1 MIQWAAFYSD
11 CEHEIKTISHG
22 ERITL
27 TYNIYIQDSSDRID
41 SISLTLDPKML
52 PLYGD
57 LENILQMPEFMAK
70 GGILGIFCSH
80 AYPHTSNHAREYFPR
95 GLKGADL
102 VVYTAL
108 HSFGIQVDVLPVMIV
123 ESGVIEDEYI
133 EDQKC
138 RRREGRASIRRKF
151 WGKAHV
157 GTEMRPHQCAQN
169 YEEEPVSRVSAIEV
183 LLTRDEATRKLH
195 QIKMLY

>member
-1 MIQWAAFYSD
+1 
-11 CEHEIKTISHG
+11 
-22 ERITL
+22 L

-57 LENILQMPEFMAK
+57 LENILQMPEFMAE

-80 AYPHTSNHAREYFPR
+80 GYPHTSNHAREFFPR

-108 HSFGIQVDVLPVMIV
+108 HSFGIQVDVLPVMI
-123 ESGVIEDEYI
+123 EGGVIEYEYESDDSDDNEDESDDNDDR
-133 EDQKC
+133 EDQDH
-138 RRREGRASIRRKF
+138 RRREGRTSKCTRIY
-151 WGKAHV
+151 GKVHV

-169 YEEEPVSRVSAIEV
+169 YCEDPISRVSAIGV
-183 LLTRDEATRKLH
+183 LLTRDEAMRKLH

>member
-11 CEHEIKTISHG
+11 CEHEIKTISQG

-57 LENILQMPEFMAK
+57 LENILQMPEFMAE

-80 AYPHTSNHAREYFPR
+80 AYPHTSNHAREFFPR

-108 HSFGIQVDVLPVMIV
+108 HSFGIQVDVQPVMI
-123 ESGVIEDEYI
+123 EGGVQD
-133 EDQKC
+133 C
-138 RRREGRASIRRKF
+138 RRREGRTSIRRKF
-151 WGKAHV
+151 YGKVHV
-157 GTEMRPHQCAQN
+157 GAEMWPHQCAQN
-169 YEEEPVSRVSAIEV
+169 FCEEPVSRVSAIEV
-183 LLTRDEATRKLH
+183 LLTRDETTRKLH